1 MEVGE
6 TAQDARGYATVL
18 SESQQVEQQRMLER
32 HVADSDVVIT
42 TAAVPGQPAP
52 RLIPA
57 SVVEEMRA
65 GSVIVDL
72 AAESGGNC
80 ELTEAGQVVERHG
93 VTLIGTLNLPSG
105 MPLHASQMY
114 ARNIQAVL
122 EHLVV
127 DGTLTLDF
135 DDEITA
141 DAIITHD
148 GTRDEPPSPGSDRV
162 NESLLI
168 ELTVFVLAA
177 FVGIELISKVPT
189 TLHTPLMTGTNA
201 IHGDRH
207 RGRDPGRRLRP
218 GDADQR
224 CSARSA
230 SPSARRTSSVAS
242 WSPTACCTCSTA
254 GRERARRMSR
264 ADAIGAAYLIAASLF
279 IIGLK
284 RLSSPADGPVAA
296 TRSRLSAW
304 RSRSSAM
311 LFDHRVV
318 TYGGSSSAPSSAAIG
333 GAIGARRVKMTAMPQ
348 MVALFNGFGGGAAA
362 LVALADYHDT
372 VGAPGHVEAKI
383 IVSILFSAVVGSVS
397 FAGSMIA
404 FGKLQDDASAET
416 P

>member
-1 MEVGE
+1 VIVGVPTEHAPGEHRVALTPDAVSRVAQRALRVLVEPGAGAGASLPDAAYREAGAEIAADAADLYARADIVVRIGRVETSELSALRSGTTLIGYLRPLADPELVQALAGAGVTAFSMEAIPRVTRAQRMDSLSSQATVGGYRAVILAAESLPKFFPMLMTAAGTVPPAKVLILGAGVAGLQAIATARRLGAVVSAFDTRPAVKEQVLSLGATFVELEMEVGE

-127 DGTLTLDF
+127 DGALTLDF

-141 DAIITHD
+141 DAVITHE
-148 GTRDEPPSPGSDRV
+148 GHVT
-162 NESLLI
+162 
-168 ELTVFVLAA
+168 
-177 FVGIELISKVPT
+177 
-189 TLHTPLMTGTNA
+189 
-201 IHGDRH
+201 
-207 RGRDPGRRLRP
+207 
-218 GDADQR
+218 
-224 CSARSA
+224 
-230 SPSARRTSSVAS
+230 
-242 WSPTACCTCSTA
+242 
-254 GRERARRMSR
+254 
-264 ADAIGAAYLIAASLF
+264 
-279 IIGLK
+279 
-284 RLSSPADGPVAA
+284 
-296 TRSRLSAW
+296 SRL
-304 RSRSSAM
+304 
-311 LFDHRVV
+311 LQ
-318 TYGGSSSAPSSAAIG
+318 
-333 GAIGARRVKMTAMPQ
+333 GATA
-348 MVALFNGFGGGAAA
+348 
-362 LVALADYHDT
+362 
-372 VGAPGHVEAKI
+372 
-383 IVSILFSAVVGSVS
+383 
-397 FAGSMIA
+397 
-404 FGKLQDDASAET
+404 
-416 P
+416 

>member
-1 MEVGE
+1 VIVGVPTKHAPGEHRVALTPDAVSRVAQRALRVLVEPGAGAGASLPDAAYREAGAEIAADAADLYARADIVVRIGRVETSELSALRSGTTLIGYLRPLADPELVQALAGAGVTAFSMEAIPRVTRAQRMDSLSSQATVGGYRAVILAAESLPKFFPMLMTAAGTVPPAKVLILGAGVAGLQAIATARRLGAVVSAFDTRPAVKEQVLSLGATFVELEMEVGE

-127 DGTLTLDF
+127 DGALTLDF

-141 DAIITHD
+141 DAVITHE
-148 GTRDEPPSPGSDRV
+148 GRV
-162 NESLLI
+162 
-168 ELTVFVLAA
+168 T
-177 FVGIELISKVPT
+177 
-189 TLHTPLMTGTNA
+189 
-201 IHGDRH
+201 
-207 RGRDPGRRLRP
+207 
-218 GDADQR
+218 
-224 CSARSA
+224 
-230 SPSARRTSSVAS
+230 
-242 WSPTACCTCSTA
+242 
-254 GRERARRMSR
+254 
-264 ADAIGAAYLIAASLF
+264 
-279 IIGLK
+279 
-284 RLSSPADGPVAA
+284 
-296 TRSRLSAW
+296 SRL
-304 RSRSSAM
+304 
-311 LFDHRVV
+311 LQ
-318 TYGGSSSAPSSAAIG
+318 
-333 GAIGARRVKMTAMPQ
+333 GATA
-348 MVALFNGFGGGAAA
+348 
-362 LVALADYHDT
+362 
-372 VGAPGHVEAKI
+372 
-383 IVSILFSAVVGSVS
+383 
-397 FAGSMIA
+397 
-404 FGKLQDDASAET
+404 
-416 P
+416 